1 MNSAID
7 NICILGFFLL
17 VPFAIIAGIFS
28 GIITKAF
35 GK

>member
-17 VPFAIIAGIFS
+17 VPFAIIAGICS
-28 GIITKAF
+28 GLITKVLN
-35 GK
+35 K